1 MTRSHYY
8 THTSQI
14 SITIMKKKPTWSWKK
29 FFEGAKRPAIALVM
43 AALVAA
49 GFDVNGVVVSAA
61 ALLLERLISSIE
73 FKLKR

>member
-1 MTRSHYY
+1 
-8 THTSQI
+8 
-14 SITIMKKKPTWSWKK
+14 MKKKPAWSWKK
-29 FFEGAKRPAIALVM
+29 FFEGAKRPLITLIM

-49 GFDVNGVVVSAA
+49 GFDVNGVVVGAA